1 MSALD
6 IIARLQTDAASGR
19 ELDFKAIREEIHE
32 TSERTDSAEERVI
45 LLQVFN
51 SVMDMV
57 ERSGNILPGQLETFQ
72 ATRATDYNLLL
83 MREVLVGE
91 NVSVELLNAV
101 TQREVA
107 AGRMAEDHSLRDLAL
122 TSIKEPYQT
131 VQQLMVIE
139 QERLAALQPKP
150 TGWRKWFGK

>member
-1 MSALD
+1 
-6 IIARLQTDAASGR
+6 
-19 ELDFKAIREEIHE
+19 
-32 TSERTDSAEERVI
+32 
-45 LLQVFN
+45 
-51 SVMDMV
+51 
-57 ERSGNILPGQLETFQ
+57 
-72 ATRATDYNLLL
+72 
-83 MREVLVGE
+83 VLVGE